1 VDLKWRTF
9 KEKARKE
16 ARYPTSKTARLGIL
30 KLMLEES
37 KGKVE
42 EELDKVIKEATLIS
56 KGLII

>member
-1 VDLKWRTF
+1 
-9 KEKARKE
+9 
-16 ARYPTSKTARLGIL
+16 
-30 KLMLEES
+30 MLEES